1 MGKGR
6 TFQGILSRLTDFPF
20 SSTVLTTGSW
30 KAFASKRCGKKA
42 DPPATAADLMNFLRE
57 KAFMVESFPDKSGL
71 SRILYTIFARQT
83 RARKKILCKQSVPNT
98 EVSKL

>member
-71 SRILYTIFARQT
+71 FSDIVYDLRAPDSSAKENPLQTICT
-83 RARKKILCKQSVPNT
+83 
-98 EVSKL
+98 